1 LGTELEMETTWK
13 PVTAGIINITVGILN
28 VLGMFVVI
36 MLIAAIGGGL
46 LAVGRIAELIPIWMS
61 GLVQG
66 FMIIIAFIIG
76 ILGALPLIGGIYAVQ
91 RKNWPLAL
99 TGSIVAILSLLP
111 AGIASTVLI
120 ALAKD
125 EFE

>member
-1 LGTELEMETTWK
+1 METTWK

-46 LAVGRIAELIPIWMS
+46 LAIGRIAELIPIWMS
-61 GLVQG
+61 GVVQG
-66 FMIIIAFIIG
+66 LMIIIALIIG
-76 ILGALPLIGGIYAVQ
+76 ILGVLPLIGGIYAVQ
-91 RKNWPLAL
+91 RKNWRLAL

-111 AGIASTVLI
+111 AGITSTVLI
-120 ALAKD
+120 VLAKD

>member
-1 LGTELEMETTWK
+1 MGTELEMETTWK